1 MTVLILSLYIDIT
14 VKYHACIFSFFRHA
28 FDSLCMEKCRMT
40 KCALPLD
47 AWINRSRYI
56 HSFRY
61 NDLKR
66 GNNMGI
72 YYIPGCD
79 VRRNHPI
86 AVHKM
91 ETWMSEHGIL
101 PAACCRKDLS
111 FLKGNDMIV
120 ENCTLCELM
129 LKERIPNIPFVSLY
143 EYLDENGFEW
153 PDWHGKVL
161 SLQDCRRTVNNTS
174 LQNAVRSVL
183 LKMNISIVET
193 SENREK
199 SRYCGVWYNN
209 PPAPDCV
216 ELAPKTFV
224 QLETE
229 RILLTAEE
237 QKAKMT
243 EWVEQYETEE
253 IAVYCNGCEKGIRL
267 GGGKPLHLIELI
279 TRDL

>member
-1 MTVLILSLYIDIT
+1 MECYPRQITNQSICQTIL
-14 VKYHACIFSFFRHA
+14 
-28 FDSLCMEKCRMT
+28 E
-40 KCALPLD
+40 
-47 AWINRSRYI
+47 RYI
-56 HSFRY
+56 HPLMY
-61 NDLKR
+61 NELKR
-66 GNNMGI
+66 GYSMSV

-79 VRRNHPI
+79 VRRNHPD

-91 ETWMSEHGIL
+91 ETWMYEQGIL

-111 FLKGNDMIV
+111 FLKDNDMII

-129 LKERIPNIPFVSLY
+129 LKERIPELPFVSLY
-143 EYLDENGFEW
+143 EYLDENGVEW

-161 SLQDCRRTVNNTS
+161 SLQDCRRTVNNIS

-183 LKMNISIVET
+183 HKMNIQIVET

-216 ELAPKTFV
+216 ELAPKTFAK
-224 QLETE
+224 LETE

-243 EWVEQYETEE
+243 EWVEQYETKE
-253 IAVYCNGCEKGIRL
+253 IAVYCNGCERGIRL
-267 GGGKPLHLIELI
+267 GGGKPVHLIELI